1 MSIVL
6 IGSTSG
12 SCTLQEQAVAGTTVL
27 TLPTTSGTILTTG
40 SSGQSI
46 PSAALPT
53 GSVLQVVQ
61 ATGTAQISIVG
72 GPTTTGFSASITPTA
87 STSKILVIF
96 NGRLF
101 TSTNGE
107 IKLFVYRG
115 ASSVQNMSTI
125 YSNAGSVAG
134 TGAMVVYDSPATT
147 SSTTYTMYMQNSN
160 ATGYINVN
168 GSSDGTYTLTLME
181 VAA

>member
-1 MSIVL
+1 MALTQVP
-6 IGSTSG
+6 
-12 SCTLQEQAVAGTTVL
+12 GTM
-27 TLPTTSGTILTTG
+27 ILA
-40 SSGQSI
+40 SGQSI
-46 PSAALPT
+46 PKAALPT

-61 ATGTAQISIVG
+61 ATGTAQISILG
-72 GPTTTGFSASITPTA
+72 GPTSTGFSASITPTA

-101 TSTNGE
+101 TTSTGE

-115 ASSVQNMSTI
+115 ASSVQNLVTI
-125 YSNAGSVAG
+125 YSNAGSIAG
-134 TGAMVVYDSPATT
+134 VGTMVVLDSPATT

-168 GSSDGTYTLTLME
+168 GSADGTYTLTLME
-181 VAA
+181 IAA